1 MSKKYA
7 VYEGRN
13 PGTYDTWKEAKAQV
27 DGYSGNSHEK
37 VQPSGQPYSKPYVV
51 YDGNKPGVYD
61 NWRDAH
67 SQVARY
73 PGARYEKTRSFGE
86 AESKFQGI
94 QGSSTKK
101 GNY

>member
-13 PGTYDTWKEAKAQV
+13 PGVYDTWQEAKAQV
-27 DGYSGNSHEK
+27 DGYSRNCHEK
-37 VQPSGQPYSKPYVV
+37 VQPSGESYSKPYVV

-61 NWRDAH
+61 NWRAAH
-67 SQVARY
+67 SQVSGY
-73 PGARYEKTRSFGE
+73 PGARYEKSRSFGE
-86 AESKFQGI
+86 AESKFQGS

-101 GNY
+101 GYY